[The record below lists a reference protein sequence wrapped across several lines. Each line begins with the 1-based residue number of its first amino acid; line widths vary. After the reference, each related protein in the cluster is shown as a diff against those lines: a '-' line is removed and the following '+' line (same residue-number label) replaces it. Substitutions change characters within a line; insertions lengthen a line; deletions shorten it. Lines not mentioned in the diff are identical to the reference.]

1 MGRGRRR
8 GQGEERL
15 LRTIQTAGRQVS
27 SIAHH
32 HHQASALTFIQVWK
46 VRSLTSR
53 SFCRAPASSAQC
65 GMGVGPS
72 ECCRGGERRSVT
84 AYVVTAGSECTTHTQ
99 LAAQRLCDAAHPAAG
114 TAPCQVRCQSR
125 RSARPPGRHA
135 TAPGQQM
142 PPPPPH
148 PPHQLSKGARRAVA
162 RGSRQQE
169 LRQCTGAFP

>member
-72 ECCRGGERRSVT
+72 ECCRGGGATQCNSVCCHGGERVHNS
-84 AYVVTAGSECTTHTQ
+84 H
-99 LAAQRLCDAAHPAAG
+99 AACSPAA
-114 TAPCQVRCQSR
+114 V
-125 RSARPPGRHA
+125 
-135 TAPGQQM
+135 
-142 PPPPPH
+142 
-148 PPHQLSKGARRAVA
+148 
-162 RGSRQQE
+162 
-169 LRQCTGAFP
+169 